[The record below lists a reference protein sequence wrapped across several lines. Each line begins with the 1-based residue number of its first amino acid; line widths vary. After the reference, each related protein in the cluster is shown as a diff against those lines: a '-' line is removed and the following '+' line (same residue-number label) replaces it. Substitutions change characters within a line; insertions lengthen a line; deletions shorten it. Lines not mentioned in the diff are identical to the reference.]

1 MGKDEDW
8 RKKIKIKYNTGV
20 LQLILAKLKSV
31 YEHLGHGAALYF
43 RISKVLEGLPNLLR
57 SLVT

>member
-8 RKKIKIKYNTGV
+8 LKKIKIRYNTGD
-20 LQLILAKLKSV
+20 LQLISAKLKSV
-31 YEHLGHGAALYF
+31 YEPFGHEAALYF